1 MLAHPSLLYSSLAQR
16 NSNLRIT
23 IRYYHVVL
31 PDNLKDNGGRGSP
44 AVTVRVQ
51 EDIRRHRVL
60 LPRERKGK
68 PTLSHA
74 QHTLK
79 FTLKGH

>member
-31 PDNLKDNGGRGSP
+31 PDNLKDDAWRGSP
-44 AVTVRVQ
+44 AVTVTSS
-51 EDIRRHRVL
+51 
-60 LPRERKGK
+60 PFTKRKK
-68 PTLSHA
+68 VVS
-74 QHTLK
+74 K
-79 FTLKGH
+79 D